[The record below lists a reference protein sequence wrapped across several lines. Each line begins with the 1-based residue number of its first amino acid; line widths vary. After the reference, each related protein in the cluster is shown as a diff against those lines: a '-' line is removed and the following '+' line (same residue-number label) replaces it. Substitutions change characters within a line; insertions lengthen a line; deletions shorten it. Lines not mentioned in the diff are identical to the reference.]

1 MPNKEI
7 LSDAIETKP
16 KRVKSKEKT
25 DIPAP
30 PPIETFTKNISTTP

>member
-1 MPNKEI
+1 MSNKED

-16 KRVKSKEKT
+16 KRVKSKEET

-30 PPIETFTKNISTTP
+30 LR